1 MRRPVR
7 GALRGIMAGMST
19 KNDLDSALKQ
29 AMRSGDESR
38 KRTIRMVLANIKMA
52 EIEKGAELDDA
63 GVLSMLQ
70 KEVKNQQETI
80 ADAERA
86 ARPDLVASAQE
97 EITILESFLPR
108 PFSQV
113 ELEALAR
120 QAIAEVQ
127 ASSVREMG
135 QVMKVLMPR
144 LQGRATGEQASQMVR
159 QLLQ

>member
-1 MRRPVR
+1 MN
-7 GALRGIMAGMST
+7 T
-19 KNDLDSALKQ
+19 KEELDRALKE
-29 AMRSGDESR
+29 AMRSGDEPR

-52 EIEKGAELDDA
+52 EIDKGIALDEA
-63 GVLSMLQ
+63 GVLTVLQ
-70 KEVKNQQETI
+70 KEMKSQQESI
-80 ADAERA
+80 ADAQRA
-86 ARPDLVASAQE
+86 GRPDLVASAQE
-97 EITILESFLPR
+97 EIAILESFLPR
-108 PFSQV
+108 PFSQG

-144 LQGRATGEQASQMVR
+144 LQGRATGEQASQAVR

>member
-1 MRRPVR
+1 
-7 GALRGIMAGMST
+7 MAEMNT
-19 KNDLDSALKQ
+19 KEELDSALKQ
-29 AMRSGDESR
+29 AMRSGDEPR

-52 EIEKGAELDDA
+52 EIDKGAALDEA
-63 GVLSMLQ
+63 GVLSILQ
-70 KEVKNQQETI
+70 KEMKTQQESI

-86 ARPDLVASAQE
+86 GRPDLVASAQE
-97 EITILESFLPR
+97 EIAILESFLPK
-108 PFSQV
+108 PFSQD

-135 QVMKVLMPR
+135 PVMKVLMPR
-144 LQGRATGEQASQMVR
+144 LQGRATGEQASQAVR